1 MVLDVPYGHERLRLE
16 LATGRSLGVLDISD
30 VTVPADPAGAVRAA
44 LEAPIGMPALPRF
57 GAGERIVLLV
67 SDSFRQAG
75 THLFL
80 PVLLDGL
87 YAAGT
92 VADDISILFATGTHR
107 PPTPAEQESILG
119 AAIYRQFLPRI
130 FCHNAADEAMLT
142 EVGTTSRGTR
152 VRLNRRAVEAARVI
166 ATGTVVLHYFGGF
179 GGGRKSVVPGIA
191 GVDTISHNHALNL
204 HPHEDRLDPAVRIGR
219 LDGNPVAED
228 MLEAARFLKVDYILN
243 TVLDRHGR
251 IAAVFAGELDAAHRA
266 ATEFARQMFV
276 KPIAEKADLVIA
288 SAGGAK
294 NFVQAHKA
302 LYNAYQA
309 MKPGGRIIFLA
320 RCEEG
325 LGAGRFAH
333 WIGLGDRSRVI
344 RGLRENSEINGQ
356 TALSTLEKAP
366 STILVSEM
374 PREESSHLHM
384 TRADSMEHALALARA
399 ALGDD
404 FTYYAMP
411 SASYTVPEAGDGAC

>member
-1 MVLDVPYGHERLRLE
+1 MALELPYGRDLLRLE
-16 LATGRSLGVLDISD
+16 LSGARLLGVLDIAD
-30 VTVPADPAGAVRAA
+30 VPAPADSAAAVRAA
-44 LEAPIGMPALPRF
+44 LDHPIGMPGAVLPRF
-57 GAGERIVLLV
+57 GAGEPVLLLV

-75 THLFL
+75 TSLFL
-80 PVLLDGL
+80 PVLIDRLCL
-87 YAAGT
+87 SGT
-92 VADDISILFATGTHR
+92 RPDDISILFATGTHR
-107 PPTPAEQESILG
+107 SPSAQEQQSILG
-119 AAIYRQFLPRI
+119 AEIYRRFGPRI
-130 FCHNAADEAMLT
+130 FCHDATDDGGLVAM
-142 EVGTTSRGTR
+142 GTTSRGTP
-152 VRLNRRAVEAARVI
+152 VRLNRLAVEAAHVV

-204 HPHEDRLDPAVRIGR
+204 HPRESRLDPAVRIGK

-228 MLEAARFLKVDYILN
+228 MLEAARFLKVDFILN
-243 TVLDRHGR
+243 TVLDRRGR
-251 IAAVFAGELDAAHRA
+251 IAGVFAGEMDAAHRA
-266 ATEFARQMFV
+266 AAGFARDMFV
-276 KPIAEKADLVIA
+276 APIGEKADLVIA

-302 LYNAYQA
+302 LYNAFQA

-333 WIGLGDRSRVI
+333 WIGLGDVGRVI
-344 RGLRENSEINGQ
+344 QGLRENSEINGQ

-366 STILVSEM
+366 WTILVSEM
-374 PREESSHLHM
+374 PEEDGARLHM
-384 TRADSMEHALALARA
+384 KRAGSVEEAVAVARA

-404 FTYYAMP
+404 FTWYAMP
-411 SASYTVPEAGDGAC
+411 SASYVVPEAG